1 MKISPTK
8 LTMTASFH
16 QKMKDN
22 KLFLKNI
29 PKSFYQE
36 EKILLSN
43 NINSWESLISITD
56 EQSNNMIYGS
66 LGSLR
71 NIKRLRC
78 IAYFICT
85 LNIELNEAALL
96 MHSGL
101 ISNKAISRLSP
112 QELVKKT
119 GRFERT
125 LRTGRIPLIDL
136 NKAHILIEKAKKTE
150 FTSALAKG
158 HGAKAPQMPPPRSR
172 KGTGPRPHKC
182 HLLDITFFFTWLLG
196 SSITALRYYLI
207 ITLPYITF
215 FLH

>member
-1 MKISPTK
+1 MS
-8 LTMTASFH
+8 
-16 QKMKDN
+16 N
-22 KLFLKNI
+22 KSLLKNI

-36 EKILLSN
+36 EKILISN
-43 NINSWESLISITD
+43 NINTWDCLLSITD
-56 EQSNNMIYGS
+56 EEINKMIYGS
-66 LGSLR
+66 LGSVR
-71 NIKRLRC
+71 NLKRRKC

-136 NKAHILIEKAKKTE
+136 NKAHILIEKAKKT
-150 FTSALAKG
+150 
-158 HGAKAPQMPPPRSR
+158 
-172 KGTGPRPHKC
+172 
-182 HLLDITFFFTWLLG
+182 
-196 SSITALRYYLI
+196 I
-207 ITLPYITF
+207 I
-215 FLH
+215 